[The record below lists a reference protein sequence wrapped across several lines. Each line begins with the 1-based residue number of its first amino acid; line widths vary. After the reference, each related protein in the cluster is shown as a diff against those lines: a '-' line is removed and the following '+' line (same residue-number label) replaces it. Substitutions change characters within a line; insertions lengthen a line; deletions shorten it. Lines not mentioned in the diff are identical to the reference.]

1 MNISS
6 RIKIYCNTNAN
17 QKQDRNQSYKFNCI
31 NETEIIHGKDNTSV
45 KIKNKKF
52 CENYILIKLVII
64 RTNFEYF
71 KN

>member
-6 RIKIYCNTNAN
+6 RIKIHCNTDAN

-31 NETEIIHGKDNTSV
+31 NEAEIIHGKDNTSV
-45 KIKNKKF
+45 KIKYKKF
-52 CENYILIKLVII
+52 LKNYNFNKLVII
-64 RTNFEYF
+64 GLCFENS